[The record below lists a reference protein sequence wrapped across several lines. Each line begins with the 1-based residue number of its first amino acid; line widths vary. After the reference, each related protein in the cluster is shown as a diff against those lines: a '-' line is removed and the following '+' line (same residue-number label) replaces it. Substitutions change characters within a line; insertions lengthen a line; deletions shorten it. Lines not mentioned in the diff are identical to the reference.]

1 MIGPLLVNCGRPDW
15 GRDGADWPNRDHSRF
30 VTAAGLRWHV
40 QEFGQPGRPV
50 ALLLHGTGAATH
62 SWRDLA
68 PLLAGDYRVVAPDLP
83 GHGFSE
89 GPPLARMTLP
99 YMAEAVHGLLHVLGD
114 RPAVVVGHS
123 AGAAIALQLVVDG
136 RAAPDR
142 IVALNGALLPFEG
155 VMGRVAPPIAKLMF
169 LNPLTPRVLAFS
181 AADRR
186 RVRRL
191 ITGTGS
197 TLDATGLA
205 LYERLLKSPAHI
217 AGTLGMMAAWDLGP
231 LVRALPG
238 MTVPVTLVVGE
249 RDRAVPPSQADTVAA
264 KLPEA
269 KVVRLPGLG
278 HLAHEEDPAAVAG
291 FIRDM
296 LPDPA

>member
-89 GPPLARMTLP
+89 GN
-99 YMAEAVHGLLHVLGD
+99 

-291 FIRDM
+291 LIRDM